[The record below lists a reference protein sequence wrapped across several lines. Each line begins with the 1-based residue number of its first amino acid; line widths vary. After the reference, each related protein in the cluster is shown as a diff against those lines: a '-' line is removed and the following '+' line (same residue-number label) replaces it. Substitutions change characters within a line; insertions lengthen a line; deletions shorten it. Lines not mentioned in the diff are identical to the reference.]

1 MTGKRQRT
9 APPSLQQKMLH
20 RAWYKPVAPCLP
32 QKLPSAAVQGSRKS
46 RQQNR
51 STARTKRAMRP
62 HTKAGAAVTRSDAQ
76 AAVPDY
82 HQYPSRSEEHPSE
95 LQSLM
100 RISYAVFCLIKKNTT
115 ALIFTEHTTTN

>member
-1 MTGKRQRT
+1 MRISDLS
-9 APPSLQQKMLH
+9 ADVCSSDLPSLQQKKLH

-82 HQYPSRSEEHPSE
+82 HQYPSCRRSVLRILLLSVLTGHKIIRSEEHTSE
-95 LQSLM
+95 LQS
-100 RISYAVFCLIKKNTT
+100 
-115 ALIFTEHTTTN
+115 